1 MSSNGYGFI
10 SKMGQTITKKYIC
23 ISFIKW
29 RKLQWKINKYNKG
42 EVEMSNFFEG
52 YDLPNR
58 IISITLDN
66 VEYIL
71 MEDGK
76 YHFLNEKGEWE
87 ILKDINSIE
96 RLNLFTN

>member
-1 MSSNGYGFI
+1 
-10 SKMGQTITKKYIC
+10 
-23 ISFIKW
+23 
-29 RKLQWKINKYNKG
+29 
-42 EVEMSNFFEG
+42 MSNFFEG

-76 YHFLNEKGEWE
+76 YHFLNENGDWE
-87 ILKDINSIE
+87 ILKDISIIE
-96 RLNLFTN
+96 RLNHFTNSNTMKER